1 MYDYLNESFR
11 NEESLQYI
19 LSIQVSLNGFSFCIR
34 KANDNSL
41 LVFKHTDLKISN
53 EQLVA
58 RRLED
63 WIHEEELLQKKY
75 KALELIWMGPHFTL
89 LPDNLNDE
97 QIFSDTIRMLF
108 PVQTEEY
115 AVSNIEQLNARL
127 LFLLPTELKR
137 FLNDHFESFQI
148 RHGVE
153 NLIRQNEKDAQ
164 EKQVRLLFDEKEL
177 YIIYFDEGQLK
188 LCNAFSIKHANDA
201 VYYIL
206 SALKQFKVTP
216 KNISAYLAG
225 KSVFLTASCEM
236 LEKYFRSVD
245 YFVPSSSATSG
256 LDQKTI
262 SEYPCLFNGK

>member
-41 LVFKHTDLKISN
+41 LVFKHTDLKISS
-53 EQLVA
+53 EQLVT

-63 WIHEEELLQKKY
+63 WINEEELLQKTY
-75 KALELIWMGPHFTL
+75 KALEFIWMGPHFTL
-89 LPDNLNDE
+89 LPDNLEGE
-97 QIFSDTIRMLF
+97 QIYSDTIRLLF
-108 PVQTEEY
+108 PEQTEEY
-115 AVSNIEQLNARL
+115 VVSKNEQLNARL
-127 LFLLPTELKR
+127 LFLLPPELKR

-148 RHGVE
+148 RHGIE

-177 YIIYFDEGQLK
+177 YIIYFDRGQLK

-206 SALKQFKVTP
+206 TALKQFKVTP
-216 KNISAYLAG
+216 KNIAAYLAG
-225 KSVFLTASCEM
+225 KSVFLNPVSEM
-236 LEKYFRSVD
+236 LEKYFRSVNC
-245 YFVPSSSATSG
+245 FVPVANETSA

-262 SEYPCLFNGK
+262 SEYPCLF